1 MLDKADRIRSK
12 ADLKE
17 WLDYEL
23 QKYGPSRLPDFL
35 CLSETSILRRHAVLL
50 RKTEYY
56 TNTGNWLLKNVYH
69 LMLRRIQNRYGI
81 HVPINCC
88 AKGLR
93 IVHVGPI
100 LINSSAVVGS
110 NCTFHINTGLVA
122 GGTTHAAPK
131 LSDDVVVGFGAVVLG
146 DVCVAKGVAI
156 GANAVVNKS
165 IEEEYIAVAGVPAK
179 KVSNNGSNK
188 WGKGISTPR

>member
-1 MLDKADRIRSK
+1 MLEKADTIKTK

-93 IVHVGPI
+93 IMHVGPI
-100 LINSSAVVGS
+100 LINNRAAVGS
-110 NCTFHINTGLVA
+110 DCVFHINTGLVA
-122 GGTTHAAPK
+122 GGMTDAAPK
-131 LSDDVVVGFGAVVLG
+131 LGDNVVVGFGAVVLG
-146 DVCVAKGVAI
+146 DVYVAKGVAI

-165 IEEEYIAVAGVPAK
+165 VEEENIAVAGVPAK
-179 KVSNNGSNK
+179 KISNNGSNS
-188 WGKGISTPR
+188 WGKRTSASH